1 MADISFLKQRPTT
14 SPVFK
19 HMFRCGVII
28 AVKRLTDSTV
38 FMMKR
43 ITMLAAIK
51 SMYK

>member
-1 MADISFLKQRPTT
+1 MKQRPTT
-14 SPVFK
+14 SPVLN
-19 HMFRCGVII
+19 HMFRCAVIT